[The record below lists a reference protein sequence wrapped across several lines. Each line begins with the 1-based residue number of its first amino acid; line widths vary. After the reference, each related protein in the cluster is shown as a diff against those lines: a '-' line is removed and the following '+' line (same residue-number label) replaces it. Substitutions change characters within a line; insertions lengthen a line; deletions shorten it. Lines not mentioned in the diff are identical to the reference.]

1 MNKLLIFDLDGTL
14 VDCKTLHQRAFRW
27 AINKDY
33 DEELLEGLPTKR
45 KIEILISLGWD
56 IDPVKVA
63 DVKQQWTFAHIEN
76 YVHPNPKL
84 KRSIT
89 RLRELGWDVAICSNA
104 TQKFVNTCLQILE
117 ITDLI
122 NSGIYTASTNPAK
135 PLTDMWHTCDQYWG
149 KRGLIHV
156 YEDSPVGILGATQ
169 FAKERR
175 HGETRV
181 INVKDSGDLLV
192 TLDNLREM

>member
-27 AINKDY
+27 AINRDY

-45 KIEILISLGWD
+45 KIEILQGMGWD
-56 IDPVKVA
+56 LDALKVA
-63 DVKQQWTFAHIEN
+63 DIKQQWTFAHIQN
-76 YVHPNPKL
+76 YVKPNPGL
-84 KRSIT
+84 KET
-89 RLRELGWDVAICSNA
+89 VAQLRDLGWDVAICSNA

-117 ITDLI
+117 IKSLI
-122 NSGIYTASTNPAK
+122 NSGIYTATDNWAK
-135 PLTDMWHTCDQYWG
+135 PATDMWHTCDQFWG
-149 KRGLIHV
+149 KRGLIHI

-175 HGETRV
+175 HGDTRV
-181 INVKDSGDLLV
+181 IKVKDSGDLLDI
-192 TLDNLREM
+192 LKEM

>member
-27 AINKDY
+27 AINRDY

-45 KIEILISLGWD
+45 KIEILTSMGWD
-56 IDPVKVA
+56 IDGDKVA
-63 DVKQQWTFAHIEN
+63 EIKQQWTFAHIQN
-76 YVHPNPKL
+76 YVKPNSGL
-84 KRSIT
+84 KET
-89 RLRELGWDVAICSNA
+89 VAQLRDDGWDVAICSNA

-117 ITDLI
+117 IKSLI
-122 NSGIYTASTNPAK
+122 NSGIYTATDNWAK
-135 PLTDMWHTCDQYWG
+135 PATDMWHTCDQFWG
-149 KRGLIHV
+149 KRGLIHI

-175 HGETRV
+175 HGDTRV
-181 INVKDSGDLLV
+181 IKVKDSGDLLDI
-192 TLDNLREM
+192 LKEM